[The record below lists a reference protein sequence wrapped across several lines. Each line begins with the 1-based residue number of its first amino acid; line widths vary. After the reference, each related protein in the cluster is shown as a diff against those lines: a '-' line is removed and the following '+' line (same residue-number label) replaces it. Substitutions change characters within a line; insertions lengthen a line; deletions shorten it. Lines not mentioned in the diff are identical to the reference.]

1 MNYRMYLD
9 DSSSISI
16 KKFWDLVKDGQVIDE
31 IKNMSNSMISCS
43 IEESNA
49 SKELPENYEKIT
61 NGIFNIL
68 FIQIAFI

>member
-1 MNYRMYLD
+1 MGYKTYLG
-9 DSSSISI
+9 DSASISI
-16 KKFWDLVKDGQVIDE
+16 KRFYDLVKDGQVIDA

>member
-1 MNYRMYLD
+1 
-9 DSSSISI
+9 
-16 KKFWDLVKDGQVIDE
+16 
-31 IKNMSNSMISCS
+31 MISCS

>member
-1 MNYRMYLD
+1 MNYRIYLD

-61 NGIFNIL
+61 KGIYNIL